1 MFFSS
6 FSSLKKILQDWH
18 KSNSKQPRI
27 AGSSIKRSTS
37 WSWTVCVCGPTG
49 PALLTGK
56 HRVHWAAL
64 TTTTTATATTTTT
77 SSSFLST
84 HTGLLFFLLV
94 IPNFLILLVS
104 PSHTHK
110 PASSFFHLLCA
121 FLPQPRSLTSSQA
134 FPFFALINR
143 LLPAFSHSSSMFT
156 LTTDKLLRECCYLYF
171 LVG

>member
-64 TTTTTATATTTTT
+64 TTTTTS

-104 PSHTHK
+104 SHTHK
-110 PASSFFHLLCA
+110 PASSFF
-121 FLPQPRSLTSSQA
+121 TSSVLFFHNLEVSLLLKL
-134 FPFFALINR
+134 FPSLPSSTDFFQR
-143 LLPAFSHSSSMFT
+143 LAILQVCSP
-156 LTTDKLLRECCYLYF
+156 
-171 LVG
+171 